1 VIRNVRDEEDS
12 LVKAL
17 NDLIAPF
24 VPAEQRGDRPWR
36 EAIESSAAFGE
47 IEQRTFS
54 FEQLLD
60 TEGLVGRIASMSWI
74 ARLDD
79 ESRRG
84 VLERVRALGSARTAP
99 FALPHRAE
107 VFLSERLG

>member
-1 VIRNVRDEEDS
+1 VRDEQDS

-17 NDLIAPF
+17 NDVIAPF
-24 VPAEQRGDRPWR
+24 VSAGLAVDPPWR
-36 EAIESSAAFGE
+36 ETIESSPAFGE

-60 TEGLVGRIASMSWI
+60 TEGLVGRIASMSGI

-79 ESRRG
+79 ESRTG
-84 VLERVRALGSARTAP
+84 VLDRVRALGDAQPASFGLPYRTD
-99 FALPHRAE
+99 
-107 VFLSERLG
+107 VFLAERLSY